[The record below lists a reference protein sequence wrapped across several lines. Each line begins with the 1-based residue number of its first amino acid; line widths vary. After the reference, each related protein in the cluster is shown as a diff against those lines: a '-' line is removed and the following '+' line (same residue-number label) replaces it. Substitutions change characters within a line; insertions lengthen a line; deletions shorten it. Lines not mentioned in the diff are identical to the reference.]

1 VVTGEA
7 DARESFQPSGSLAHT
22 DLRSVDCSG
31 PLREGDRAASAAVRR
46 GAACHEQK
54 VQDPQEQI
62 DAYRDL
68 STSLALNE
76 VEVAGNERSM

>member
-1 VVTGEA
+1 MATGEA

-22 DLRSVDCSG
+22 HWRSVDCSG
-31 PLREGDRAASAAVRR
+31 PLREGRRAASTAVRLGTAR
-46 GAACHEQK
+46 HEQK